1 MRRTPG
7 VFLLIWLLLVSA
19 TPVWGDFYVVAVGGG
34 VGTKITSAPYTI
46 NEPGF
51 YYLGK
56 NLNSTGDGITVNSS
70 NVTIDLMGFSIMG
83 ADRTVSG
90 SVGIKLFNEVKNV
103 EIRNGTIRQFDLGI
117 YMDTM
122 QSNVNA
128 IRIINTRIINNNN
141 GIYIRGDNQLIKG
154 CTVDDSALS
163 GINAI
168 GSGTISNNMVNY
180 AAGGWGISTSGVWNV
195 TGNTISNGHICLAF
209 FAAGN
214 IIDNTISCGTGQYG
228 LWLTTDV
235 DQQVLV
241 SRNVVTGAGT
251 HINPGHSK
259 IFYVGNVGLTN
270 NNTNSFLA
278 P

>member
-7 VFLLIWLLLVSA
+7 VFLLIGLLLLSA
-19 TPVWGDFYVVAVGGG
+19 TRVWGDFYVVAVGGG

-56 NLNSTGDGITVNSS
+56 NLNSTGEGITVNTS

-83 ADRTVSG
+83 ADRTVSE
-90 SVGIKLFNEVKNV
+90 SVGIKLFNEVTNV
-103 EIRNGTIRQFDLGI
+103 EIRNGTVRQFDLGI

-122 QSNVNA
+122 QSSVNA
-128 IRIINTRIINNNN
+128 IRIINTRIIRNNTA
-141 GIYIRGDNQLIKG
+141 IYIRGNNQLIKG
-154 CTVDDSALS
+154 CTIEDSAIT
-163 GINAI
+163 GISAI

-180 AAGGWGISTSGVWNV
+180 VGASGGINASGVWNV
-195 TGNTISNGHICLAF
+195 TGNTISNASIGLGF

-214 IIDNTISCGTGQYG
+214 IIGNTISCGTGQYG

-241 SRNVVTGAGT
+241 SQNVVTGAGT